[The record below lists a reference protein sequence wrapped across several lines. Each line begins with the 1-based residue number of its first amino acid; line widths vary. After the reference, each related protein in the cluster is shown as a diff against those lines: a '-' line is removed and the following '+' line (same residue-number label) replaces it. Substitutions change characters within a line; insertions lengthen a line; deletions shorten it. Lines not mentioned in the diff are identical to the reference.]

1 MPSLKHCPKGRRWHP
16 TDCKAGIFDMQQ
28 PVVFLPGM
36 MCDARLFTPQI
47 EALSSSCAVSVADL
61 TTHDSI
67 AGMAASVLAK
77 APENFALAGLS
88 MGGIVAME
96 IMRLA
101 PERVTRLA
109 LLDTNPLAE
118 AELMKAKRAPQIAK
132 ARAGALY
139 EVMKHDMKPNYLAD
153 GPDRKRILD
162 LCMEM
167 AIDLGVEAFVNQS
180 VALRDRQDQQDTLKG
195 ITVPTLV
202 MCGAEDVLCPIERH
216 QLMHEL
222 IAGSRFEV
230 VSGAGHLPTLEQANN
245 VNAAFLRWLEE

>member
-1 MPSLKHCPKGRRWHP
+1 M
-16 TDCKAGIFDMQQ
+16 AFAMQQ
-28 PVVFLPGM
+28 QSVVLLPGM

-47 EALSSSCAVSVADL
+47 KALSASYAVSVADL
-61 TTHDSI
+61 TQHDSI
-67 AGMAASVLAK
+67 AAMAASVLAH
-77 APENFALAGLS
+77 APHNFALAGLS

-118 AELMKAKRAPQIAK
+118 AETMKAKRVPQIAK
-132 ARAGALY
+132 AKAGALH
-139 EVMKHDMKPNYLAD
+139 EIMRHEMKPNYLAD
-153 GPDRKRILD
+153 GPDRAQILD
-162 LCMEM
+162 LCMDM

-180 VALRDRQDQQDTLKG
+180 IALRDRQDQQEILKQ

-202 MCGAEDVLCPIERH
+202 MCGAKDTLCPIERH

-222 IAGSRFEV
+222 ITGSRFEIV
-230 VSGAGHLPTLEQANN
+230 DGAGHLPTLEQANN
-245 VNAAFLRWLEE
+245 VNTALWRWLEE